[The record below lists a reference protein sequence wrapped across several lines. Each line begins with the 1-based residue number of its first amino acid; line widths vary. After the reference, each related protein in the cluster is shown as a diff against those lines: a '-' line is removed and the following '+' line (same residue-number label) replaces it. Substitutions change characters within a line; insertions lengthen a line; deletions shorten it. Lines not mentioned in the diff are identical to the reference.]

1 VCVYCCVEMRRK
13 SKENEEEEEEDF
25 VECIKLTKPQEAEM
39 NQSKEVK

>member
-1 VCVYCCVEMRRK
+1 MSRK
-13 SKENEEEEEEDF
+13 SEENEEEEEEEDF